1 MATAICYNLIYNES
15 TSAFEKHGSDT
26 ITSANFTL
34 GTITGVSGICT
45 SGHHLYFDVTEGG
58 ELLSVVTEL
67 NLSADFSVT
76 SANDDMLP
84 LVLTSADS
92 QTSGTPDTSATD
104 INEVNNMKVEIVIE
118 AISPVIKT
126 GYSPIEKTKP
136 TDVVT
141 R

>member
-1 MATAICYNLIYNES
+1 MGTCYNILYNTS
-15 TSAFEKHGSDT
+15 TSAFYKHGTSVTATGEHDCGFYVDNDPT
-26 ITSANFTL
+26 INALLNTSADSIYGITSANTDF
-34 GTITGVSGICT
+34 S
-45 SGHHLYFDVTEGG
+45 
-58 ELLSVVTEL
+58 SVVQDAI
-67 NLSADFSVT
+67 SA
-76 SANDDMLP
+76 
-84 LVLTSADS
+84 
-92 QTSGTPDTSATD
+92 TSGTPDTSATD